1 MKTKGCL
8 NMGNDITK
16 FYKGKPVRV
25 VTINNNEW
33 FVAKDVCAILEL
45 DVTSGA
51 RGLDCDE
58 KGLHSM
64 QTPGGLQ
71 KLQVVNEAGLYRLIF
86 KSRTK
91 EAQDFK
97 RWVLHEVLPSIRK
110 DGGYIAASAEMSD
123 EEIMARALQVANA
136 TLSRRDEIIKNQQAQ
151 LERQAPDVA
160 YCREVLTSTSLH
172 TINTIA
178 VHLGIS
184 AIRLNQFLMAEGW
197 IYKQGSVYCPSAK
210 IRSKGY
216 ADFHVIPYL
225 SINGETKTREHL
237 KWTEA
242 GRKAITEL
250 WNKRNGILS
259 AMN

>member
-1 MKTKGCL
+1 MENALTVIHRQNVLGQ
-8 NMGNDITK
+8 NFQVYG
-16 FYKGKPVRV
+16 
-25 VTINNNEW
+25 TIQDPL
-33 FVAKDVCAILEL
+33 FLAKDVASWIEHSDVSTMLRSVDEDEKVTNIVRTLGGNQKSWFLTESGLYEVLMLSRKPIAKQFKKQVKAILHE
-45 DVTSGA
+45 
-51 RGLDCDE
+51 
-58 KGLHSM
+58 
-64 QTPGGLQ
+64 
-71 KLQVVNEAGLYRLIF
+71 I
-86 KSRTK
+86 RTK
-91 EAQDFK
+91 
-97 RWVLHEVLPSIRK
+97 
-110 DGGYIAASAEMSD
+110 GGYIAASAEMSD

-136 TLSRRDEIIKNQQAQ
+136 TLARRDEIIKNQQAQ

-225 SINGETKTREHL
+225 SSNGETKTREHL
-237 KWTEA
+237 KWTES

>member
-1 MKTKGCL
+1 MENSLTVIHQQNVLGH
-8 NMGNDITK
+8 NFQVYG
-16 FYKGKPVRV
+16 
-25 VTINNNEW
+25 TIQEPL
-33 FVAKDVCAILEL
+33 FLAKDVASWIEHSDVSTMLRSVDEDEKVTKIVCTLGGNQKSWFLTESGLYEILMLSRKPIAKKFKKQVKAILHE
-45 DVTSGA
+45 
-51 RGLDCDE
+51 
-58 KGLHSM
+58 
-64 QTPGGLQ
+64 
-71 KLQVVNEAGLYRLIF
+71 I
-86 KSRTK
+86 RTK
-91 EAQDFK
+91 
-97 RWVLHEVLPSIRK
+97 
-110 DGGYIAASAEMSD
+110 GGYIAASAEMSD
-123 EEIMARALQVANA
+123 KEIMARALIVANA
-136 TLSRRDEIIKNQQAQ
+136 TLARRDEIIKNQQAQ

-225 SINGETKTREHL
+225 SSNGETKTREHL

-242 GRKAITEL
+242 GRKAVTEL